1 MRSCGWRFAGRWV
14 DGRVLVGGHSRVGG
28 LIFVFPWVDVRVVVG
43 GFSRSCAAVGGRS
56 RVGGWVLAFLR
67 VGARGVHESVGGFS
81 RSFGLTFA
89 GRWVD
94 FRVPAFLRVDIRG
107 SVGGIWRS
115 RGWKFAGRR
124 VDDRIRVDGPHLI
137 LPSHGLDHYRNRS
150 IFTSQ
155 GGAVQ
160 WSSFTFGIVKMIVLD
175 DFSPWNLNYL
185 LIVLGIVF

>member
-28 LIFVFPWVDVRVVVG
+28 FIFVFPWVDVRVVG
-43 GFSRSCAAVGGRS
+43 GFSRSCAAVGGVRGS
-56 RVGGWVLAFLR
+56 VGGCSRSCGW
-67 VGARGVHESVGGFS
+67 GARGVHESVGRFS
-81 RSFGLTFA
+81 PSFGWTFA

-94 FRVPAFLRVDIRG
+94 FRVPVFLRVDIRG
-107 SVGGIWRS
+107 SMGGIWRS

-137 LPSHGLDHYRNRS
+137 LPSHGLDHYQNRS
-150 IFTSQ
+150 IVASQ

-160 WSSFTFGIVKMIVLD
+160 WNHLHSAL
-175 DFSPWNLNYL
+175 
-185 LIVLGIVF
+185 